1 MNRKNKHL
9 FSLFYFEL
17 LCVFDYVHFCW
28 VIHLLFFYIIKNS
41 RGCHIP
47 NNPVKKLS
55 FLLLTK
61 TFSQNYL
68 DTILLLADPAHGPG
82 ESFEGKEKKYVSKKY
97 VKTKQRITNWTNAS
111 SIYFLIQTLFFY
123 SIFLILKHWHRYVLY
138 ACPIVCPILFFC
150 KHLSLVFNFF
160 FKIPSGKACLVHFLG
175 FFHKKYSLESL
186 MW

>member
-150 KHLSLVFNFF
+150 KHLSLVVN
-160 FKIPSGKACLVHFLG
+160 K
-175 FFHKKYSLESL
+175 
-186 MW
+186 